1 MIGIYKITNPIG
13 ESYIGQAID
22 IEKRWKEHR
31 NESRWKY
38 YKLYNSFREFGV
50 DEHTFEVQKRCLRED
65 LNRLERHYQ
74 EKYDTVENGL
84 NHLYQEAEDRPKI
97 LSEETKR
104 KISKAHRGKKHSE
117 ESKRKMSKK
126 AKGRKHSGE
135 SKRKMSEAQKGNIN
149 AKGKHTEETKRKI
162 SEAMKG
168 KLTRKKGRTWE
179 EIYGVEGARL
189 RREAWKR
196 KKSK

>member
-1 MIGIYKITNPIG
+1 
-13 ESYIGQAID
+13 
-22 IEKRWKEHR
+22 
-31 NESRWKY
+31 
-38 YKLYNSFREFGV
+38 
-50 DEHTFEVQKRCLRED
+50 
-65 LNRLERHYQ
+65 
-74 EKYDTVENGL
+74 
-84 NHLYQEAEDRPKI
+84 
-97 LSEETKR
+97 
-104 KISKAHRGKKHSE
+104 
-117 ESKRKMSKK
+117 MSKK